1 MTNEEIQLYN
11 DIVKVGFPVMGTLL
25 GGVIGAFSTFFVTK
39 LNHGNENKKEA
50 INKRHELV
58 FQAASDITEFEHLI
72 GVYAT
77 ALSNDIRKFEDSI
90 DSVTAKHEVF
100 NRNQSLRRARMTLKV
115 LGLSKSEVL
124 LDEYLVLTR
133 EVMANGTNLTAKRS
147 SELARVISKGPV
159 EFYKSLEPELSVST
173 RI

>member
-25 GGVIGAFSTFFVTK
+25 GGVIGAFSTFLVTK

-90 DSVTAKHEVF
+90 APCV
-100 NRNQSLRRARMTLKV
+100 
-115 LGLSKSEVL
+115 
-124 LDEYLVLTR
+124 
-133 EVMANGTNLTAKRS
+133 
-147 SELARVISKGPV
+147 
-159 EFYKSLEPELSVST
+159 
-173 RI
+173 RIVVASNF